1 MRPDRGIDIHRSGRL
16 FQYLPSCLI
25 SLCLLLGGGECFAAE
40 FIGAAEV
47 VTADHVP
54 KPVNAEVDVRESET
68 ELHLLIDE
76 YLFRHWFSLEPTLI
90 PDLDPDLK
98 GEWGQFGDR
107 IVEWLDV
114 HFPIQVDGV
123 QVIPIIEDLEWQEGF
138 DLNDFLN
145 YVGITVKFPTKS
157 RPQKLEFLWS
167 RYDTEDGFPLE
178 SVYMILAASDDYR
191 ILRFREDDP
200 EQNWTPPEARP
211 VIDPELVA
219 PGIREPWFLL
229 DLVPLS
235 CAIIGFTIIWRS
247 RRFTVGTVAGVS
259 ICSGVAL
266 LTLGITVVEVRPPW
280 VSPIQLPAE
289 EEASAL
295 FETLHRNIYR
305 AFDYEDEG
313 QIYDLLARSVSG
325 DLLVKTYDEI
335 HESLTMKLEEAAI
348 CEVRSVRTIDSEVQL
363 PAVAR
368 KPAFQVLST
377 WEVIGTVRHWGHG
390 HWRKNRSRAL
400 YDVSWLEGVGWR
412 IDGVEVIDQRRL
424 DDGQE
429 SVK

>member
-1 MRPDRGIDIHRSGRL
+1 MSDG
-16 FQYLPSCLI
+16 LPS
-25 SLCLLLGGGECFAAE
+25 LLSC
-40 FIGAAEV
+40 
-47 VTADHVP
+47 DHVP
-54 KPVNAEVDVRESET
+54 KPVNAEVDVRDSET
-68 ELHLLIDE
+68 ELHVLIDE
-76 YLFRHWFSLEPTLI
+76 YLFRHWFSLDPTLI

-107 IVEWLDV
+107 IVEWLDSHV
-114 HFPIQVDGV
+114 PVQVDGV
-123 QVIPIIEDLEWQEGF
+123 QVIPVLADLEWQEGF

-145 YVGITVKFPTKS
+145 YIGITVKYPTKS
-157 RPQKLEFLWS
+157 RPQKLEFLWG
-167 RYDTEDGFPLE
+167 RYDSEDGFPLE

-200 EQNWTPPEARP
+200 IQSWTPPEARP
-211 VIDPELVA
+211 VLDPELVA
-219 PGIREPWFLL
+219 PGIRLPWFLL
-229 DLVPLS
+229 DLVPVV
-235 CAIIGFTIIWRS
+235 CALFGMLILWRS
-247 RRFTVGTVAGVS
+247 KGYSMATVVGILLCV
-259 ICSGVAL
+259 GVAAFSY
-266 LTLGITVVEVRPPW
+266 GKTVVEVRPPW
-280 VSPIQLPAE
+280 VSPIQLPS
-289 EEASAL
+289 EADAAAL

-305 AFDYEDEG
+305 AFDYDDEG

-335 HESLTMKLEEAAI
+335 HESLMMKLEEAAI
-348 CEVRSVRTIDSEVQL
+348 CEIRSVRTIDSEVQL
-363 PAVAR
+363 PSVAQ

-377 WEVIGTVRHWGHG
+377 WEVIGTVSHWGHG
-390 HWRKNRSRAL
+390 HWRKNLSRAL